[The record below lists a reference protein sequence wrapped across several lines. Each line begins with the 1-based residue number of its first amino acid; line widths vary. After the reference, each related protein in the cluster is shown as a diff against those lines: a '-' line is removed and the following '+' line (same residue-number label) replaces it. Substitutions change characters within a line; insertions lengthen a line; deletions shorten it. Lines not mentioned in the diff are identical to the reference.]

1 MLRLTHT
8 IHKNEVYKTA
18 TVRVHRMPAKGF
30 KAITVREKVYEL
42 AKRIIEEDSK
52 RIESKHRNVAE
63 LIESAV
69 VWYVKQNYPD
79 LYEKIRK
86 ELEGEEK

>member
-1 MLRLTHT
+1 
-8 IHKNEVYKTA
+8 
-18 TVRVHRMPAKGF
+18 MPAKGF

-42 AKRIIEEDSK
+42 ARRIIEEDSK
-52 RIESKHRNVAE
+52 RLESKHRNVAE

-69 VWYVKQNYPD
+69 VWYIKQNYPD